1 MRCALCVVFVLT
13 FGTAVAGYAAS
24 AENSGSTTKPPA
36 AAGPGCDVE
45 KKVQYGPN
53 SGKSLGM
60 MHIQEGERVGRHGD
74 YTALYC
80 RNGKLVKQAP
90 QKQ

>member
-1 MRCALCVVFVLT
+1 MRWALCVAFVLA
-13 FGTAVAGYAAS
+13 FGTAVAGYVGAA
-24 AENSGSTTKPPA
+24 ETSGSTTKPPA
-36 AAGPGCDVE
+36 VGPGCDVE

-53 SGKSLGM
+53 AGKSLGT

-90 QKQ
+90 AKQ